1 MVRGQGFGGTKG
13 VELGRLGVEVKWLKS
28 PFVQF
33 FLVSDKG
40 GHKTS
45 FTESDT
51 KDWLE
56 FAN

>member
-1 MVRGQGFGGTKG
+1 MVRGQGFGGTRG
-13 VELGRLGVEVKWLKS
+13 VELGRLGVEVKS

-33 FLVSDKG
+33 FLMSDKG